1 MKTLFFIRSINFILI
16 FKVNNLLKPKAA
28 AISYAISL
36 LIIPMLMLA
45 GVYLLRLLDF
55 HADQQFQDIYFSVM
69 FSLVVMMLQNLV
81 LISAEAMT
89 SKLFHFKETE
99 SAVNTGRNPVRFALN
114 NKSGIKLLYRTAFF
128 YRIHSDVLRNM
139 AR

>member
-45 GVYLLRLLDF
+45 GVYLLRILDL
-55 HADQQFQDIYFSVM
+55 HADQQFKDIY
-69 FSLVVMMLQNLV
+69 LQ
-81 LISAEAMT
+81 
-89 SKLFHFKETE
+89 
-99 SAVNTGRNPVRFALN
+99 
-114 NKSGIKLLYRTAFF
+114 
-128 YRIHSDVLRNM
+128 
-139 AR
+139 